1 MQTLTPDFIFKNLMT
16 TTSLIESSTIPEK
29 TKQLV
34 HSERLIS
41 LWALSEAALGGVL
54 HAFQIPFT
62 GLFINS
68 SAVLFMVLIAST
80 AEKKG
85 TILKATLIVLIVKG
99 MVSPHTPLAAFIAVG
114 FQGLVGEILLRSRRH
129 LLFASVTLGIVTLLQ
144 SAIQKIIVLTLVFG
158 NTLWESIDI
167 FGNFVLKQLPFF
179 TPQSDPLD
187 ISLWLITIYIGIHL
201 LAGIGVGILAAK
213 VPGWIAQEIKNDRKK
228 YKIDG
233 SPPVLE
239 IKTNRK
245 KKNWLQKPSSLLIL
259 LLAGIIIVSS
269 YIFPEISG
277 TQGVKALVMIFRSIC
292 IMFLWYMLVGP
303 YLFKI
308 YQKFLKSKQNAYAE
322 EVQQTIQILPSL
334 RYIIYQSW
342 EKSRDFRRFRKIKA
356 FIMLA
361 LINILTADFVRDE
374 NN

>member
-1 MQTLTPDFIFKNLMT
+1 MT
-16 TTSLIESSTIPEK
+16 ITSLIESSPIPEK
-29 TKQLV
+29 TKPLI

-54 HAFQIPFT
+54 HAFQIPLT
-62 GLFINS
+62 GLFVNS

-99 MVSPHTPLAAFIAVG
+99 MVSPHTPLNAFIAVG
-114 FQGLVGEILLRSRRH
+114 FQGLVGEILLGSRRH
-129 LLFASVTLGIVTLLQ
+129 FLFASIMLGIITLLQ
-144 SAIQKIIVLTLVFG
+144 SAIQKVIVLTLVFG

-167 FGNFVLKQLPFF
+167 FGNFVLNQLPFF
-179 TPQSDPLD
+179 NPPSDPLN
-187 ISLWLITIYIGIHL
+187 ISFWLITIYIGIHL
-201 LAGIGVGILAAK
+201 LAGIGIGILSAK
-213 VPGWIAQEIKNDRKK
+213 VPGWIAQEIKNDGKK

-245 KKNWLQKPSSLLIL
+245 KKNWLKKPSSLLIL
-259 LLAGIIIVSS
+259 LLAGVIIISS

-277 TQGVKALVMIFRSIC
+277 TQGVKALIMIFRSIS
-292 IMFLWYMLVGP
+292 IMFLWYILVGP
-303 YLFKI
+303 FLFKI

-342 EKSRDFRRFRKIKA
+342 DKSRDFKRFRKIKA
-356 FIMLA
+356 FIILTI
-361 LINILTADFVRDE
+361 INILTADFFSDE

>member
-1 MQTLTPDFIFKNLMT
+1 MT
-16 TTSLIESSTIPEK
+16 TTSLIASSTIPEQ

-34 HSERLIS
+34 HTERLIS

-54 HAFQIPFT
+54 HAFQIPLT

-99 MVSPHTPLAAFIAVG
+99 IVSPHTPLNAFIAVG
-114 FQGLVGEILLRSRRH
+114 FQGLVGEILLGSRKH
-129 LLFASVTLGIVTLLQ
+129 LLFSSVTLGLVTLLQ

-158 NTLWESIDI
+158 YTLWESIDI
-167 FGNFVLKQLPFF
+167 FGNFVLNQLPFF
-179 TPQSDPLD
+179 ALQSDPLD
-187 ISLWLITIYIGIHL
+187 ISFWLIAIYISIHL
-201 LAGIGVGILAAK
+201 LAGIGIGVLAAK
-213 VPGWIAQEIKNDRKK
+213 VPGWIAEGINHDRIK

-233 SPPVLE
+233 SPPALE
-239 IKTNRK
+239 IKVHRK
-245 KKNWLQKPSSLLIL
+245 KKNWLQKPSSLLII
-259 LLAGIIIVSS
+259 LLAGVIIVSS
-269 YIFPEISG
+269 YIFPGISK
-277 TQGVKALVMIFRSIC
+277 TQGVKAFVMIFRSIC

-303 YLFKI
+303 FLFKI
-308 YQKFLKSKQNAYAE
+308 YQKFLKSKEYAYAQ
-322 EVQQTIQILPSL
+322 EVQQTIQILPSM

-342 EKSRDFRRFRKIKA
+342 DKSRGFKRFRRIKA

-361 LINILTADFVRDE
+361 LINILTADFISDE